1 MKRLVCLLSALA
13 LALCACRAPQPS
25 VSAAPLPFS
34 EIALTVPFAAG
45 GSADAAA
52 QALSPALAEALGVSV
67 SVRCLEGGDG
77 AEGTAAVAA
86 GKADGSE
93 LLLTTTG
100 TAALLPAR
108 GQAREFAET
117 LRPVAEFAEIPTV
130 LCVAAE
136 SEFASLSD
144 LIGAMRAQPGEI
156 AIGSAPLGGIDHIA
170 AACFCEEN
178 GVLPLHV
185 AYDNP
190 RLGMIDLLAGD
201 LPVFCTAYPNAAIA
215 ALDGRVRVLCVFSD
229 ERIPLLPA
237 VPTVSEAGGGALDF
251 GIRYGLS
258 LPRAADDE
266 TAALLGRAV
275 AEALGE
281 ERVLAALSDAL
292 LVPRYRGADAYADR
306 IAQDRRR
313 CGEGLSLLGLAG

>member
-13 LALCACRAPQPS
+13 FALCACRAPQPS
-25 VSAAPLPFS
+25 DSAAPLPFS
-34 EIALTVPFAAG
+34 EISLTVPFAAG

-52 QALSPALAEALGVSV
+52 QALSPALAETLGVSV
-67 SVRCLEGGDG
+67 SIWYLEGGDG
-77 AEGTAAVAA
+77 ADGTAVAA
-86 GKADGSE
+86 SVPADGSA

-100 TAALLPAR
+100 TTALLPAR

-117 LRPVAEFAEIPTV
+117 LRPVAELAEIPTV
-130 LCVAAE
+130 LCVPAE

-156 AIGSAPLGGIDHIA
+156 AIGSSPLGGLDHIA

-185 AYDNP
+185 AYEDA
-190 RLGMIDLLAGD
+190 RLGMIDLLGGS
-201 LPVFCTAYPNAAIA
+201 LPVFCTAYPNAAAA

-229 ERIPLLPA
+229 ERIPILPDA
-237 VPTVSEAGGGALDF
+237 PTVSEAGGGALDF

-275 AEALGE
+275 EKALGE
-281 ERVLAALSDAL
+281 ERVLRSLSDGL
-292 LVPRYRGADAYADR
+292 LVPRYRDAAAYAER
-306 IAQDRRR
+306 IGSDRRL
-313 CGEGLSLLGLAG
+313 CEAGLSLLGLPG